1 MLSKKS
7 IVILLAV
14 LLVITTFLSVEA
26 KAEPKF
32 VLKYSVAAMPTVAH
46 AKAIEVFAEEIEK
59 LTNGQIIVETYYGG
73 QLFSQEGQQNA
84 VRRGALEMTNTD
96 LNWLANY
103 VPYLNMLA
111 APYFFKDYEHMTAV
125 MNGDIGKEIADDVA
139 KKTNVRMLSS
149 WYMGTRQLNLRDIGK
164 EVKTPSDMKGV
175 KLRMPNSPSWLYMGK
190 ALGANPTP
198 VNINELYMAL
208 KTGTVDGQ
216 ENPLPNSIKRKF
228 YEVTK
233 YTILTGHYVNPI
245 ISVINEDKWQE
256 LGPELQEKMYAAEE
270 KAREFCDSTIIK
282 EAKEGY
288 DILKEKGMVFIEV
301 DLDLWK
307 EKVLGYYLA
316 DEKMITNWDM
326 ELYEKVQKAAQ

>member
-1 MLSKKS
+1 MKKT
-7 IVILLAV
+7 IFV
-14 LLVITTFLSVEA
+14 LLIITVLLISSFSLGEA
-26 KAEPKF
+26 QEEPKF

-46 AKAIEVFAEEIEK
+46 SQAVEVFAKEIEK
-59 LTNGQIIVETYYGG
+59 LTEGQIKVETYYGG

-84 VRRGALEMTNTD
+84 VRRGALEMTNTG

-111 APYFFKDYEHMTAV
+111 AAYFFNDYEHMTKV
-125 MNGDIGKEIADDVA
+125 MNGEIGKEIANDVA
-139 KKTNVRMLSS
+139 KKTNVRILSS
-149 WYMGTRQLNLRDIGK
+149 WYLGTRQLNLRDIGK
-164 EVKTPSDMKGV
+164 IVKTPEDMKGV

-198 VNINELYMAL
+198 ININELYMAL

-216 ENPLPNSIKRKF
+216 DNPLPNSIKRKF

-256 LGPELQEKMYAAEE
+256 LGPELQEKVYAAEE
-270 KAREFCDSTIIK
+270 KAREFCDSTIMK
-282 EAKEGY
+282 EEKEGY
-288 DILKEKGMVFIEV
+288 DILKDKGMIFIEV
-301 DLDLWK
+301 DKDLWK

-316 DEKMITNWDM
+316 DKKMTESWDM
-326 ELYEKVQKAAQ
+326 NLYEKVQEAAQ

>member
-7 IVILLAV
+7 IVILLTV

-26 KAEPKF
+26 EAEPKF

-59 LTNGQIIVETYYGG
+59 LTNGQIKVETYYGG

-96 LNWLANY
+96 FTWLTDH
-103 VPYLNMLA
+103 VPYLSMLA
-111 APYFFKDYEHMTAV
+111 APYFFKDYEHMTRV
-125 MNGDIGKEIADDVA
+125 LNGDIGKEIADDVA
-139 KKTNVRMLSS
+139 KKTNVRMLSA
-149 WYMGTRQLNLRDIGK
+149 WYMGTRHLNLRDIGK
-164 EVKTPSDMKGV
+164 EVRSPSDMKGI
-175 KLRMPNSPSWLYMGK
+175 KLRMPNSPAWLYMGK

-198 VNINELYMAL
+198 ININELYMAL

-216 ENPLPNSIKRKF
+216 DNPLPNSIIRKF

-233 YTILTGHYVNPI
+233 YTILTGHYVSPI

-256 LGPELQEKMYAAEE
+256 LGPELQEKMYLAEE
-270 KAREFCDSTIIK
+270 RAREFCDNLIM
-282 EAKEGY
+282 EQDNEGY
-288 DILKEKGMVFIEV
+288 DFLKSKGMIFVEV
-301 DLDLWK
+301 DKDLWK
-307 EKVLGYYLA
+307 EKVLGYYLQDKEMTA
-316 DEKMITNWDM
+316 KWDM
-326 ELYEKVQKAAQ
+326 DLYEKVQKAAQ

>member
-7 IVILLAV
+7 IVILIAV
-14 LLVITTFLSVEA
+14 LLVTTASLSFES

-32 VLKYSVAAMPTVAH
+32 VLKYSIAAMPTVAH
-46 AKAIEVFAEEIEK
+46 AQAVEVFVKEIEK
-59 LTNGQIIVETYYGG
+59 LTEGQIKVETYYGG

-111 APYFFKDYEHMTAV
+111 APYFFKDYEHMTTV
-125 MNGDIGKEIADDVA
+125 LNGEIGKKIADDVA
-139 KKTNVRMLSS
+139 KETNIRMLSS
-149 WYMGTRQLNLRDIGK
+149 WYMGTRQLNLRDIGRI
-164 EVKTPSDMKGV
+164 VKTPEDMKGI

-198 VNINELYMAL
+198 ININELYMAL

-270 KAREFCDSTIIK
+270 KAREFCDNTIIK
-282 EAKEGY
+282 EAEEGY
-288 DILKEKGMVFIEV
+288 DILKDKGMIFIEI
-301 DLDLWK
+301 DKDLWK
-307 EKVLGYYLA
+307 EKVLGCYLA
-316 DEKMITNWDM
+316 DEKMTANWDM

>member
-1 MLSKKS
+1 MRKT
-7 IVILLAV
+7 IFILLIMIV
-14 LLVITTFLSVEA
+14 LFVSSIALVEA
-26 KAEPKF
+26 KEAPKF
-32 VLKYSVAAMPTVAH
+32 VLKYSIAAMPTVAH
-46 AKAIEVFAEEIEK
+46 SKAIEVFAKEIEK
-59 LTNGQIIVETYYGG
+59 LTNGQIKVETYYGG

-84 VRRGALEMTNTD
+84 VRRGALEMTNTG
-96 LNWLANY
+96 LNWLADH

-111 APYFFKDYEHMTAV
+111 APYFFKDYEHMTKV
-125 MNGDIGKEIADDVA
+125 MNGDIGKEIANDVA

-149 WYMGTRQLNLRDIGK
+149 WYMGTRQLNLRDIK
-164 EVKTPSDMKGV
+164 KIVKTPDDMKGI

-198 VNINELYMAL
+198 ININELYMAL

-282 EAKEGY
+282 ETKEGY
-288 DILKEKGMVFIEV
+288 DILKDKGMIFIEV
-301 DLDLWK
+301 DIDLWK

-316 DEKMITNWDM
+316 DEKMTATWDM
-326 ELYEKVQKAAQ
+326 ELYEKVQEAAQ